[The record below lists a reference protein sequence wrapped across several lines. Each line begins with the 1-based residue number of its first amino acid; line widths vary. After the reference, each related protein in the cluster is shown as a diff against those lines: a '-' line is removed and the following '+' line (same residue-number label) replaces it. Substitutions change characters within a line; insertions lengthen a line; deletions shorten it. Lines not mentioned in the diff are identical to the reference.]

1 MELGNL
7 GALSEL
13 LISAALWAVLV
24 GVLAVLFVI
33 VGLWWRDRM

>member
-13 LISAALWAVLV
+13 LSSAVLWTV
-24 GVLAVLFVI
+24 LVLGLAVLFVI
-33 VGLWWRDRM
+33 IALWLKDWP